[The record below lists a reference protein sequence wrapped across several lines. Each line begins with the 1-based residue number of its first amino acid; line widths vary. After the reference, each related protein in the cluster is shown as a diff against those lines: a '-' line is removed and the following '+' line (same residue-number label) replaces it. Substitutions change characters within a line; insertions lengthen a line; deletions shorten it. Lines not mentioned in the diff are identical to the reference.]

1 MISKIS
7 LCVWICLQRNLYKNE
22 RMKFKRKRKLC
33 LVCFSVDGVLY
44 IGNIKKYVYV
54 RFFGFIKLYLNKNNW
69 WILVFWVY

>member
-44 IGNIKKYVYV
+44 IGNIK
-54 RFFGFIKLYLNKNNW
+54 NMCM
-69 WILVFWVY
+69 